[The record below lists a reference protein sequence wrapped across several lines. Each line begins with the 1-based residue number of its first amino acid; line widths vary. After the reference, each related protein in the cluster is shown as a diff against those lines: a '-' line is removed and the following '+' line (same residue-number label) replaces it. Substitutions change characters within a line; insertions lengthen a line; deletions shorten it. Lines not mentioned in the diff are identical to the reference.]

1 MRGTVDRHLV
11 RHGGLLLLVLLGFAI
26 RLAGLTAQ
34 SFWRDEVDALRFS
47 AAPLASLLSSFTRPG
62 WNGPLFYVWLRFWVA
77 LVGRSE
83 FAVRYLS
90 LALGVLGMALLYRL
104 GREWFSPRVGALAAL
119 LTASSPYMVWYAQ
132 EGKMYALLC
141 ILAIGTLLVYH
152 RAVNSGR
159 THLWLVVVLL
169 AWSTALVHV
178 VGALIIP
185 LMAALLV
192 VWWPVARR
200 HWRKASLALAASIL
214 PGLVALPW
222 VVPYLLRGVNIGHR
236 FVPLPNMVV
245 TMLYAF
251 SRGITSTGGLWP
263 IGLALFGLLS
273 GTVLGSGMAV
283 ASRPTAS
290 FQDRMLLGGSGE
302 RPSVLAAWT
311 WFLLPILALYLITLR
326 VPLFVDRY
334 LIWIGP
340 AFCLLVARGL
350 AQLWRRSAYL
360 SAACLAGMLALN
372 CWGVWVQSTEPIKSD
387 FRAAAA
393 YVRRYRAPGEAI
405 LFHISYV
412 RQTFEYYYGD
422 SSPAV
427 DGVAT
432 DEQTTSE
439 AVDVA
444 MRERLAGYH
453 VVWLVLSEPEMW
465 DPRGMTVAWL
475 DAHGAPQMRVDLAR
489 VSVIQYRMTR
499 DLLDSP

>member
-1 MRGTVDRHLV
+1 MDRHLV
-11 RHGGLLLLVLLGFAI
+11 RHGGLLLLALLAFAI
-26 RLAGLTAQ
+26 RIAGLTAQ

-47 AAPLASLLSSFTRPG
+47 AATPASLLSSFTRPG

-90 LALGVLGMALLYRL
+90 LTLGVLATALLYRL
-104 GREWFSPRVGALAAL
+104 GREWFSPRVGALTAL
-119 LTASSPYMVWYAQ
+119 LTACSPYMVWYAQ

-141 ILAIGTLLVYH
+141 ALAIGTLLVYH
-152 RAVNSGR
+152 RAVNSGH
-159 THLWLVVVLL
+159 THLWIVVVLL
-169 AWSTALVHV
+169 AWSTALVHI

-200 HWRKASLALAASIL
+200 HRRKAFLALAAGIL

-222 VVPYLLRGVNIGHR
+222 IVPYLLRGVDIGHY
-236 FVPLPNMVV
+236 FVPLPGMVV

-251 SRGITSTGGLWP
+251 SRGITAAGGLWP

-273 GTVLGSGMAV
+273 GTMLGSGTIV
-283 ASRPTAS
+283 TSRPQAS
-290 FQDRMLLGGSGE
+290 FRDQMSLGGGSAE

-311 WFLLPILALYLITLR
+311 WFLLPVLGLYLITLR

-334 LIWIGP
+334 LIWTGP
-340 AFCLLVARGL
+340 AFYLLLARGL
-350 AQLWRRSAYL
+350 VQLWRRSAYL
-360 SAACLAGMLALN
+360 SVVCLAGMLALN
-372 CWGVWVQSTEPIKSD
+372 CWAIWVQSTEPIKSD

-393 YVRRYRAPGEAI
+393 YVRQYRAPGEAI

-427 DGVAT
+427 DGIAT
-432 DEQTTSE
+432 DERTMSE
-439 AVDVA
+439 AVDAA
-444 MRERLAGYH
+444 MRDRLAGYH
-453 VVWLVLSEPEMW
+453 VIWLVLSEPEMW
-465 DPRGMTVAWL
+465 DRRGMTVAWL
-475 DAHGAPQMRVDLAR
+475 DAHGTPQMRVDLAR
-489 VSVIQYRMTR
+489 VSVVQYRIAR